1 MNASL
6 LEYFRDEK
14 YTFFLVNHGLKGK
27 GESGRKKKADR
38 LGCMKASSGQ
48 ESLVLDLISS

>member
-14 YTFFLVNHGLKGK
+14 YTFFSCKPWFERK
-27 GESGRKKKADR
+27 RRKRKKKKQIDYDA
-38 LGCMKASSGQ
+38 
-48 ESLVLDLISS
+48 